1 MPYTSTALTGR
12 QGEDAAVGWLRAN
25 GYLLHERNWRN
36 GRYEIDIVAEKQGVI
51 HIVEVKTRR
60 AGGIVSPEQSI
71 TPAKESALRHA
82 AAAYL
87 AQHRLVGEVEFDLIA
102 VDNFPDG
109 SCDVRF
115 IPNIVE
121 MRW

>member
-1 MPYTSTALTGR
+1 MSCNNKSLIGHH
-12 QGEDAAVGWLRAN
+12 GEDVAVGWLRNN
-25 GYLLHERNWRN
+25 GYLLHDRNWRC
-36 GRYEIDIVAEKQGVI
+36 GRYELDIVAEKLGTI

-60 AGGIVSPEQSI
+60 AGSMLSPEQTI
-71 TPAKESALRHA
+71 TPTKEAALRRA

-87 AQHRLVGEVEFDLIA
+87 AQHRLMGEVEFDLIA

-115 IPNIVE
+115 IPNIL
-121 MRW
+121 

>member
-1 MPYTSTALTGR
+1 MPYNDKALAGR
-12 QGEDAAVGWLRAN
+12 QGEDVAVGWLRSN
-25 GYLLHERNWRN
+25 GYLLHDRNWRC
-36 GRYEIDIVAEKQGVI
+36 GRYELDIVAERLGMI

-60 AGGIVSPEQSI
+60 AGSMLTPEQTI
-71 TPAKESALRHA
+71 TPAKESALRRA

-102 VDNFPDG
+102 VDHFPDG

-115 IPNIVE
+115 IPNIL
-121 MRW
+121 